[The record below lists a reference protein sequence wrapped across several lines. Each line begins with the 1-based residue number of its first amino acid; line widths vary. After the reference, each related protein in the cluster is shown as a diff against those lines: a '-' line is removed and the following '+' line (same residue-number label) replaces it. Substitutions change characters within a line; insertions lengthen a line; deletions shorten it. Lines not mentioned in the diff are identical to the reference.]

1 MYVSTHRFSQVLM
14 KNSWLNDITP
24 PSQVSLQAVF
34 FIDRQRSHSFGE
46 KVTYWHPLHILQHI
60 TQGTCRYTCR
70 LYTTWDKLNL
80 NIHVFQG
87 INFTLHLTNYNFVY
101 FTKAAF
107 TLNRFH
113 WKTALQY
120 SFSSKRCSVYTK
132 SFFVVLSAEVNYT
145 RGMWVCRFGKHSK
158 FCMMRCRKCN
168 FVLIDVEVGILLTF
182 LESTKA
188 KVHVCLYQKYISVFL
203 CLHTKS

>member
-1 MYVSTHRFSQVLM
+1 M
-14 KNSWLNDITP
+14 
-24 PSQVSLQAVF
+24 
-34 FIDRQRSHSFGE
+34 
-46 KVTYWHPLHILQHI
+46 
-60 TQGTCRYTCR
+60 
-70 LYTTWDKLNL
+70 
-80 NIHVFQG
+80 
-87 INFTLHLTNYNFVY
+87 Y

-132 SFFVVLSAEVNYT
+132 SFFVVLSAEVNYV
-145 RGMWVCRFGKHSK
+145 RGMWACRFGKHSK

-182 LESTKA
+182 LESMKA
-188 KVHVCLYQKYISVFL
+188 KVCLYQKYISIFCVYTRKVSIFQVCICFQSFHFGL
-203 CLHTKS
+203 QIHSLRFHRFSVNGRPKRREKFAFSSKNVLNHFSVNAA